1 MSTLTLESKVAII
14 TPLSFR
20 HELCAGGIGLAT
32 AKRFL
37 ESSVLG
43 LVLVDL
49 KLASL
54 ESALVVLNA
63 PTSEDRV
70 LLKAADVSSEND
82 TASYVAS
89 AMEKWGRVDISV
101 QCAGICEAP
110 SSFIDADG
118 DAWDR
123 IMSVNARGG
132 STPPAMLRNTERD
145 KGAIVVISSQL
156 GLEGAPGLAAY
167 SASKFAARGLALTA
181 ALELGPKGIRVNT
194 VCPGPIETPL
204 LEAFEEP
211 DSEPHSGPRNTRA
224 RSDLASKTVLGRLGS
239 PEEIASMVLFL
250 VSGMGAYCVGT
261 TIKVDGGYSKFG

>member
-14 TPLSFR
+14 TGAAS
-20 HELCAGGIGLAT
+20 GIGLAT

-110 SSFIDADG
+110 SPFIDADG

-123 IMSVNARGG
+123 IMSVNARGVFLG
-132 STPPAMLRNTERD
+132 IKHSARAMLRNTERD